1 MTLEYIF
8 NQSGIPLLFG
18 LACIF
23 YGIYLLIVQDA
34 SGISGKYKG
43 PLKNEKEYA
52 RSGGRLILFFGIGTL
67 VMAILL
73 LINVYAAVGE
83 IITCTLI
90 LGILWKK
97 MSDKYGA

>member
-1 MTLEYIF
+1 MTPENII
-8 NQSGIPLLFG
+8 NQAGIPLL
-18 LACIF
+18 LAAACII

-67 VMAILL
+67 IMSILL
-73 LINVYAAVGE
+73 FVNVYAAVGE
-83 IITCTLI
+83 IIFCTLV
-90 LGILWKK
+90 LGVLWKK